1 MNMAFSFSNFFGT
14 DELDNQ
20 PTQQQTADKTVSSP
34 SSVNGRRPAKVVDMS
49 GRSASTNH
57 IALFEPRI
65 YSDVK
70 GIAQQ
75 LLENQAVIINFD
87 KLDDQS
93 SKRIVDFL
101 TGTVF
106 AISGE
111 IKRVGDTIFLCTPNN
126 FEVSG
131 DLSSRFDQDSSAFK

>member
-1 MNMAFSFSNFFGT
+1 MAFSFSNFFGT
-14 DELDNQ
+14 EEMDE
-20 PTQQQTADKTVSSP
+20 PTSQTQSMPRSTASASNMNTKRTA
-34 SSVNGRRPAKVVDMS
+34 AKVVDMA
-49 GRSASTNH
+49 GRSAAPTH

-75 LLENQAVIINFD
+75 LIENQAVIVNFE
-87 KLDDQS
+87 KLDDES

-111 IKRVGDTIFLCTPNN
+111 IKRVGETIFLCTPNN
-126 FEVSG
+126 FEISG
-131 DLSSRFDQDSSAFK
+131 DLSTRFDQNSSF